1 MFQIH
6 REQIQS
12 LLQKKSL
19 LWHGQERLPYLPLY
33 IPQAFCYSRTTSSSL
48 VAATYFSTS
57 PGMVGLQQASVL
69 NSHVMLCY
77 HLLYTYASSIRQSL
91 HLICRPLVLP
101 HWPHQVVKWI
111 LGWLSNFQGH
121 ATLQERNVHPPCIDG
136 NSWDK
141 HHLFHVYSFAIYPFT
156 KLSGHLKVF
165 PSLKSIEFG
174 FLAVLFFPQK
184 LQLDIH
190 FATVAFK

>member
-1 MFQIH
+1 MDRRGYLTYPFTFHKHSAIVGP
-6 REQIQS
+6 
-12 LLQKKSL
+12 LLHHWL
-19 LWHGQERLPYLPLY
+19 LPH
-33 IPQAFCYSRTTSSSL
+33 
-48 VAATYFSTS
+48 YFSTS

-121 ATLQERNVHPPCIDG
+121 ATLQREMYTLHAQMATLGTSTIFFMCT
-136 NSWDK
+136 
-141 HHLFHVYSFAIYPFT
+141 HLPFI
-156 KLSGHLKVF
+156 
-165 PSLKSIEFG
+165 PSLNLVDVLKFFQVSKALN
-174 FLAVLFFPQK
+174 LAFWLFFFSLRNYNSTYILPQ
-184 LQLDIH
+184 LLSSD
-190 FATVAFK
+190 